1 MPKTIHSKREDL
13 ICGKIDLAQ
22 EIAVK
27 LNHIELLELL
37 DSIRYDAVRMEQKL
51 IIRKQEA
58 SKALNENLNLLNE
71 AKILELEAHIWDL
84 KSTIFNQEQL
94 KAQIY
99 EEYAK
104 IKMKEAF
111 VDGYEQGFERGQ
123 TGLGMFN
130 LAQDKANE
138 YYHTQAGRV

>member
-51 IIRKQEA
+51 IIRKQE
-58 SKALNENLNLLNE
+58 SK
-71 AKILELEAHIWDL
+71 I
-84 KSTIFNQEQL
+84 
-94 KAQIY
+94 
-99 EEYAK
+99 
-104 IKMKEAF
+104 
-111 VDGYEQGFERGQ
+111 
-123 TGLGMFN
+123 
-130 LAQDKANE
+130 
-138 YYHTQAGRV
+138 